1 MAIRI
6 KTQGNI
12 ENIKAT
18 MNKEEPQLTNQDN
31 SYSALDFYFSNYYE
45 PNKLKS
51 FIKKCEHMIRSSEAY
66 SKYIGDLRNNKEL
79 DRCAVLGNIT
89 DEDAEIEFHHYP
101 FSLYDICNIVIMNRI
116 IKKENFT
123 SFDICKEVLNLHS
136 LNLVG
141 LVPLCITEHQLVHDG
156 VRFIPL
162 TSTFGKI
169 KEFVDIYF
177 EAIDDNLIEKYN
189 ELVEMTE
196 KLEKEESENE

>member
-1 MAIRI
+1 MDCKISVIVPVYKVRDRIIRTLESL
-6 KTQGNI
+6 KDQTF
-12 ENIKAT
+12 
-18 MNKEEPQLTNQDN
+18 EEFEVL
-31 SYSALDFYFSNYYE
+31 
-45 PNKLKS
+45 
-51 FIKKCEHMIRSSEAY
+51 FIDDGSPDDSSEFADNY
-66 SKYIGDLRNNKEL
+66 LRDSN
-79 DRCAVLGNIT
+79 VS
-89 DEDAEIEFHHYP
+89 Y
-101 FSLYDICNIVIMNRI
+101 RI